1 MDRSPWR
8 SLSLHLGD
16 DDLYVLALRKGKIAE
31 NELSTSNDDVVY
43 AVHARIIRGGNLR
56 AKSRSQWA
64 SDSGNTPAPAGLP

>member
-1 MDRSPWR
+1 
-8 SLSLHLGD
+8 
-16 DDLYVLALRKGKIAE
+16 VLALRKGKIAE